1 MYINLGDELGDPSRN
16 HLEGLGFEIWL
27 LIVWWNSNLGSRM
40 GELCCLIYSFLS
52 SVGFSWGIC
61 SYMFG
66 NSSGKKTMKWVTLL
80 KDFKEKVGLSQP
92 PASAPSTPS
101 PPPQRDRISSSS
113 SINANDL
120 SPTSPDYWSLP
131 SRLDFYSTEELWPS
145 SYFLFFFFFF
155 VCWQFLCFTQSFSF
169 GKLGPNFTIQL
180 LQRLDFMKYFELS
193 LHWDSGWL
201 DKNKR

>member
-1 MYINLGDELGDPSRN
+1 
-16 HLEGLGFEIWL
+16 
-27 LIVWWNSNLGSRM
+27 M
-40 GELCCLIYSFLS
+40 GELRCLIYSFLS
-52 SVGFSWGIC
+52 SVAFSWGIC

-66 NSSGKKTMKWVTLL
+66 NSSGRKTMKWVTLL

-131 SRLDFYSTEELWPS
+131 SRLDFDSTEELWPS
-145 SYFLFFFFFF
+145 SYFPSFFF
-155 VCWQFLCFTQSFSF
+155 CWHFICFTLSFSLGNWVQILLINCF
-169 GKLGPNFTIQL
+169 GDWILWNILSCRGTKNLGGCI
-180 LQRLDFMKYFELS
+180 RI
-193 LHWDSGWL
+193 
-201 DKNKR
+201 R